1 MQAKGTAQQAFG
13 SLPNYPR
20 ESAPLSAWYCG
31 TRDRAAR
38 LPTNRRFRAGFLRPG
53 RAEQDKNR
61 QEISFPREGEG
72 FVQIRIPLLE
82 VRLRGF
88 QASGREAP
96 NARPRASLPQN
107 NADLMLPTVVDER
120 NVWGIGQ
127 RLAVHF
133 NQNDTA

>member
-1 MQAKGTAQQAFG
+1 MQFLRTTGERCISVLNDRKKGA
-13 SLPNYPR
+13 S
-20 ESAPLSAWYCG
+20 WYTEIVELRNQVQWSCA
-31 TRDRAAR
+31 RRAD
-38 LPTNRRFRAGFLRPG
+38 FLRPG
-53 RAEQDKNR
+53 RAEQHKNR

-82 VRLRGF
+82 VRSRGV
-88 QASGREAP
+88 QARGREAP
-96 NARPRASLPQN
+96 NAGPRASLPQN
-107 NADLMLPTVVDER
+107 NADLMLPAVVDER